1 MTVSAVP
8 ETPPAARINLQGRV
22 TDAATGQPV
31 AGAQVFIEALSLG
44 AVTGDDGRYLLMDVP
59 DGSHELT
66 LEHRRYYTVRV
77 DVAVRPDAV
86 GPARVNVGLP
96 LTPYTGTPGYSE
108 SLGGCRRPE
117 APGDRGSL
125 SP

>member
-1 MTVSAVP
+1 MRALLASIAV
-8 ETPPAARINLQGRV
+8 
-22 TDAATGQPV
+22 
-31 AGAQVFIEALSLG
+31 
-44 AVTGDDGRYLLMDVP
+44 LMDVP

-66 LEHRRYYTVRV
+66 LEHRCYYTVRV

-108 SLGGCRRPE
+108 PLGGCRRPE
-117 APGDRGSL
+117 HLANAAPSAPRLDSSRSSSAL
-125 SP
+125 SI